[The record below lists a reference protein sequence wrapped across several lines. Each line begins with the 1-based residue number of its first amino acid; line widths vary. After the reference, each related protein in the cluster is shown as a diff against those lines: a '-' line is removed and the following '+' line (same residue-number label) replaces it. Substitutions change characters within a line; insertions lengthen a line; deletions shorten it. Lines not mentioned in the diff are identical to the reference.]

1 MWLCVLPGGLG
12 GDSRLGSGLWNQ
24 QPWDRRGPEWEER
37 ATLCSQLS
45 MQCAADSRG
54 GPGHS
59 PHRDVAFRSK
69 SAACSDTGEVCPPHT
84 RRVKGDGATQPEQAQ
99 GHPAG
104 RQRVQGIRASHLA
117 LGSGHCRRFTQE
129 LLLQQG
135 HRLPGSSECPLPQ
148 DRAPSG
154 RARGLL
160 SSMLQRGPCLGWS
173 WASDHLGSFSL

>member
-1 MWLCVLPGGLG
+1 MGVAVCPPRGPWRGQQAGLW
-12 GDSRLGSGLWNQ
+12 SVESAALGSQ
-24 QPWDRRGPEWEER
+24 R
-37 ATLCSQLS
+37 ARVGGKCSQLS
-45 MQCAADSRG
+45 MRCAADSRG

-99 GHPAG
+99 GHLAG

>member
-1 MWLCVLPGGLG
+1 MSSQGALEGTAGWARVCGISSPGIAEGQ
-12 GDSRLGSGLWNQ
+12 SGRKV
-24 QPWDRRGPEWEER
+24 P
-37 ATLCSQLS
+37 TLCSQLS
-45 MQCAADSRG
+45 MRCAADSRG
-54 GPGHS
+54 GLGHS
-59 PHRDVAFRSK
+59 PHGDVAFRSK

-84 RRVKGDGATQPEQAQ
+84 RRVKGDGSTQPEQAH

-104 RQRVQGIRASHLA
+104 RQRVEGIRASQLA
-117 LGSGHCRRFTQE
+117 LGSGHCRWFTQE